1 VVSAPTRLDRI
12 DIGGALPEEGH
23 PEFHGQEPVP
33 RAPALCIMLR
43 TGLGCDLSPQP
54 ESGGHDNKLDATI

>member
-12 DIGGALPEEGH
+12 DIGGALPEGGH

-33 RAPALCIMLR
+33 WAPALSIMLR
-43 TGLGCDLSPQP
+43 TGLDCDHLPQ
-54 ESGGHDNKLDATI
+54 SKGDKHDNKLDATI